1 MYNVKLKMF
10 KVTFPATTVVMYIIV
25 LIFISIILMN
35 LTIGLSVSDIQA
47 IKENAD
53 YEKIKNQVN
62 FS

>member
-1 MYNVKLKMF
+1 MF
-10 KVTFPATTVVMYIIV
+10 KVTFPPTTVVMYIIV

-53 YEKIKNQVN
+53 YEKIKSQVD
-62 FS
+62 F